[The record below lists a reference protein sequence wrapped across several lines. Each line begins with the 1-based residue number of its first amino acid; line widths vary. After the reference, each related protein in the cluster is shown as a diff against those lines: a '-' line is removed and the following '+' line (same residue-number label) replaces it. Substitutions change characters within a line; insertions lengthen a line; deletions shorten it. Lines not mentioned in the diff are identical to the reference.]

1 MTDTQRITGGR
12 HRGFTLIEM
21 LIVTA
26 IIGLLAAFLMPA
38 LNRGRDSAKML
49 SCQNRLRNI
58 GISLHMY
65 ANNHDSLL
73 PVTVQ
78 VDGPHA
84 ELTEALYGPYIQ
96 QDKNFYCPSET
107 KPERRYS
114 RENFESGNIGYFY
127 YSCRRASKNRDVSGY
142 LRNNVEWP
150 RMLRTTMASE
160 TWVMSDYWFRGEPTP
175 HRQYYKGINYLTLSG
190 TVETVT
196 KSPRKVFK

>member
-1 MTDTQRITGGR
+1 MERITGGR
-12 HRGFTLIEM
+12 PRGFTLIEM

-38 LNRGRDSAKML
+38 LNRGRDGAKML

-65 ANNHDSLL
+65 ANDHDSLL
-73 PVTVQ
+73 PATAQ
-78 VDGPHA
+78 VDGPHT
-84 ELTEALYGPYIQ
+84 ELTEALDGPYIQ
-96 QDKNFYCPSET
+96 QIKNFYCPSET

-114 RENFESGNIGYFY
+114 RENFDGGNIGYFY
-127 YSCRRASKNRDVSGY
+127 YSCRRASKNRDVSGH
-142 LRNNVEWP
+142 LRNNVAWP